1 MTEKLHRSYSMEKT
15 KGADGVTTS
24 GSFSFWEDAPVSP
37 LDIGD
42 EFQPVPGGPKLRVG
56 KVSISDS
63 VIGERFGRPFRQW
76 QITVEGDSSVASGDE
91 NARVKYTFSIDKQES
106 GVISRSGTMEVTN
119 DGASPAITIAIGGT
133 FTVPGIGEVVCTKT
147 SGGDSITTGG
157 VRRWTVTYEGA
168 KTDAGG
174 PTTMPETTETVTFE
188 LNGVTARSV
197 AGELIALRRSTTP
210 ITKKSTTICNDS
222 SARLTTPGN
231 AYSGGIAMSE
241 RVAKETVKVNGV
253 QVGAYYRHEIE
264 VES

>member
-24 GSFSFWEDAPVSP
+24 GSFSFWEDNPVSP

-42 EFQPVPGGPKLRVG
+42 EFQPVPGGQKLRVG
-56 KVSISDS
+56 TVSISDS

-91 NARVKYTFSIDKQES
+91 NARIKYTFSIDKQES
-106 GVISRSGTMEVTN
+106 GVISKSGTMEVTN
-119 DGASPAITIAIGGT
+119 DGPSPTITIAIGGT

-147 SGGDSITTGG
+147 SGGDSVTTGG
-157 VRRWTVTYEGA
+157 VRRWAVTYEGA

-197 AGELIALRRSTTP
+197 AGELIALRRSATP
-210 ITKKSTTICNDS
+210 ITKKSLTICTGSDT
-222 SARLTTPGN
+222 RLTTPGN
-231 AYSGGIAMSE
+231 AYGGGIAMTE
-241 RVAKETVKVNGV
+241 RVTKEVVKVNGV
-253 QVGAYYRHEIE
+253 QVGGYYRHEIE
-264 VES
+264 VEA

>member
-1 MTEKLHRSYSMEKT
+1 MTEKLHRSYSLEKT

-24 GSFSFWEDAPVSP
+24 GSLSFWEDSPVSP

-42 EFQPVPGGPKLRVG
+42 EFEPIPGGPKLRVG
-56 KVSISDS
+56 KVGITDS

-91 NARVKYTFSIDKQES
+91 NTRVKYTFSIEKQES
-106 GVISRSGTMEVTN
+106 GIVTKTGTMEVTN
-119 DGASPAITIAIGGT
+119 DGATPAITIAIGGT

-147 SGGDSITTGG
+147 SGGDSVTAGG
-157 VRRWTVTYEGA
+157 VRRWTVTYDGA
-168 KTDAGG
+168 KTDAGA
-174 PTTMPETTETVTFE
+174 PVSMPDGTETVSFD

-197 AGELIALRRSTTP
+197 AGEFIALRRSTTP
-210 ITKKSTTICNDS
+210 VTRKSITVYNDS
-222 SARLTTPGN
+222 ATRLANPGD
-231 AYSGGIAMSE
+231 AYGGGIAVSE
-241 RVAKETVKVNGV
+241 RIAKETVKVNGV